1 MSYTQEGLTMKFD
14 RKFDK
19 FVCVGDTIKADITDK
34 VQLVATL
41 VFDDQC
47 QPTDFDCY
55 EEADIERWKNDE
67 WIFVG
72 IVLSIQS
79 HDGTIHTRL
88 DSLWGNEANLG
99 DNNDHLTDVANEL
112 IDERDIVDALR
123 KIYEPVTRA
132 IETLTRTA

>member
-1 MSYTQEGLTMKFD
+1 MKFD
-14 RKFDK
+14 RKFSQYA
-19 FVCVGDTIKADITDK
+19 CVGDTITADVTDQM
-34 VQLVATL
+34 QLVATL
-41 VFDDQC
+41 VYDDQC
-47 QPTDFDCY
+47 QPTDFDYY

-67 WIFVG
+67 WHFVG

-79 HDGTIHTRL
+79 HDGMLHTRL

-123 KIYEPVTRA
+123 NIYEPVTRA
-132 IETLTRTA
+132 IESLTRTA